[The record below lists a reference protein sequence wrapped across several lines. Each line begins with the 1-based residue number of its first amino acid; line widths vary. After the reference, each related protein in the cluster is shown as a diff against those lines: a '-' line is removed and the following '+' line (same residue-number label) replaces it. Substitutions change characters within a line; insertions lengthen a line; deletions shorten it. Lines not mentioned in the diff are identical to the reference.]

1 MNFRSLFNKVAGE
14 RQREEVAAT
23 PVAKTEVKPATTAP
37 AVVQGRPEPRRE
49 PSPAVPETDP
59 MKLAQV
65 RLATKRRTRIA
76 VRGITRYGRSGYS
89 GIFSPGETVSLE
101 RDPSNPYDANAVKVL
116 LADGSML
123 GYVARE
129 MAASISRE
137 LAEGWTF
144 KVRISEGPFVEDKWG
159 QCELELM
166 DKCPSE
172 RGVQHGVS

>member
-1 MNFRSLFNKVAGE
+1 MGFQDLFKKVVGE

-23 PVAKTEVKPATTAP
+23 PVAQTEVKSS
-37 AVVQGRPEPRRE
+37 AVVQAHPEPQRE
-49 PSPAVPETDP
+49 QNPLVPETDP
-59 MKLAQV
+59 VKLAQM
-65 RLATKRRTRIA
+65 RLAAQRRVRIV
-76 VRGITRYGRSGYS
+76 VRGITKYGRSGYS

-101 RDPSNPYDANAVKVL
+101 GDPSNPYDVNAVKVL

-137 LAEGWTF
+137 LADGWTF
-144 KVRISEGPFVEDKWG
+144 KIRISEGPFVEDKWG
-159 QCELELM
+159 QCELEVM
-166 DKCPSE
+166 DKCPPE